1 MQKINRAGDPGAPQ
15 HRQSERRF
23 PTCSCDD
30 LRFDAL
36 SVDRGMTD
44 HTFGLKMQSVT
55 AKAHDTARDKVSSL
69 PWIAGR

>member
-1 MQKINRAGDPGAPQ
+1 VPKCKRLVGLATQA
-15 HRQSERRF
+15 RRNIAKVNADF
-23 PTCSCDD
+23 HD

-44 HTFGLKMQSVT
+44 HTFELKMPSVT
-55 AKAHDTARDKVSSL
+55 AKTARDKVSSL